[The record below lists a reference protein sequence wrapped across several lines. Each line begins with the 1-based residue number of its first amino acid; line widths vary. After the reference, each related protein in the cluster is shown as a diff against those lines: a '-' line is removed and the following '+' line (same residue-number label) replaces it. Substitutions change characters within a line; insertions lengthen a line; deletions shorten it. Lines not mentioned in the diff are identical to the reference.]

1 MSGYTLLSE
10 LCPSPA
16 CGGTPLVSKKVG
28 PKFCVACET
37 SYELDPQQQRLIA
50 IGISPSSSS
59 LSSPLPSTVQAKGG
73 ETSSALEF
81 KAIVSSL
88 HMNM

>member
-59 LSSPLPSTVQAKGG
+59 LAKGG
-73 ETSSALEF
+73 EISSVLEF